1 MRAIAFTRPRSS
13 VLSGISSVGSGVL
26 GAGVFTYLFL
36 SLAGR
41 VLGPAGFAPLS
52 TLWAL
57 VFIVGPGL
65 FLPVQQ
71 ELGRVIAGQR
81 GERGGA
87 RAARKVQVIAAAM
100 AVTVGV
106 AALVAGDWLTRELF
120 DGQWALLWC
129 FEGAVVAYA
138 VSFTARGIFSGL
150 GDFKDFGR
158 LVAAESVVRLAIGA
172 VLVLVGVHSATA
184 FGVAI
189 AAAPLVSTLLVTR
202 LGARTRLSPGLPAT
216 WRDSTR
222 AMGWLALGSIL
233 AQTLANAGP
242 LAVQVLASPG
252 QEGQAGRFL
261 SALVLARL
269 SLYLFQAVQA
279 TLLPNLAAL
288 VAAGRTKELT
298 LALRR
303 LTVACLGLVVVTTIG
318 AYLLGPLA
326 VRLLFGSGFTLSRS
340 TMALLAGASS
350 VLVLAIALSG
360 AAIAAGGH
368 RMNALAWALGIVGL
382 VVGTML
388 SQDLFLRVE
397 LGYLVG
403 SCSVAVALLVGLPAY
418 IRRTQPVDR
427 G

>member
-1 MRAIAFTRPRSS
+1 MAPSLPIALANSPPASIPPAVLGRPTGNVTLREVPRRARGAGVRAIAFTRPRST

-100 AVTVGV
+100 AVMVGV

-158 LVAAESVVRLAIGA
+158 LVAAESVVRLAIG
-172 VLVLVGVHSATA
+172 
-184 FGVAI
+184 
-189 AAAPLVSTLLVTR
+189 
-202 LGARTRLSPGLPAT
+202 
-216 WRDSTR
+216 
-222 AMGWLALGSIL
+222 
-233 AQTLANAGP
+233 
-242 LAVQVLASPG
+242 
-252 QEGQAGRFL
+252 
-261 SALVLARL
+261 
-269 SLYLFQAVQA
+269 
-279 TLLPNLAAL
+279 
-288 VAAGRTKELT
+288 
-298 LALRR
+298 LRW
-303 LTVACLGLVVVTTIG
+303 CWW
-318 AYLLGPLA
+318 
-326 VRLLFGSGFTLSRS
+326 GFTRQRHSESPSLQ
-340 TMALLAGASS
+340 
-350 VLVLAIALSG
+350 
-360 AAIAAGGH
+360 H
-368 RMNALAWALGIVGL
+368 P
-382 VVGTML
+382 
-388 SQDLFLRVE
+388 
-397 LGYLVG
+397 
-403 SCSVAVALLVGLPAY
+403 SCPRCS
-418 IRRTQPVDR
+418 
-427 G
+427 

>member
-158 LVAAESVVRLAIGA
+158 LVAAESVVRLVIGA

-189 AAAPLVSTLLVTR
+189 AAAPLVVHAAR
-202 LGARTRLSPGLPAT
+202 DPLGRADPAEPGTAG
-216 WRDSTR
+216 D
-222 AMGWLALGSIL
+222 LA
-233 AQTLANAGP
+233 
-242 LAVQVLASPG
+242 
-252 QEGQAGRFL
+252 
-261 SALVLARL
+261 
-269 SLYLFQAVQA
+269 
-279 TLLPNLAAL
+279 
-288 VAAGRTKELT
+288 
-298 LALRR
+298 
-303 LTVACLGLVVVTTIG
+303 
-318 AYLLGPLA
+318 
-326 VRLLFGSGFTLSRS
+326 
-340 TMALLAGASS
+340 
-350 VLVLAIALSG
+350 
-360 AAIAAGGH
+360 
-368 RMNALAWALGIVGL
+368 
-382 VVGTML
+382 
-388 SQDLFLRVE
+388 
-397 LGYLVG
+397 
-403 SCSVAVALLVGLPAY
+403 
-418 IRRTQPVDR
+418 
-427 G
+427 